1 MSQYSNS
8 RKQMQLVTIITS
20 IMVPVI
26 IASAIMELYYLLG
39 VLVAMELI
47 FIVWTVMLIKSS
59 KQNNSPTSKR

>member
-1 MSQYSNS
+1 
-8 RKQMQLVTIITS
+8 MQLVTIITS